1 MQRVSNMQYSRWATR
16 QRTTAATTGTWSST
30 SRPALTHTEVSN
42 THHQCLVEAK
52 GQRGQSAAEASRA
65 LGTPPSTSHTPAPI
79 PGTCLRQD
87 GQGWWCSEDAASVWV
102 IPGEAGKLLRLL
114 QNINKFTTL
123 LKIMFYVV
131 HVDYTL
137 EKFQCKYI
145 QSHMDSSFGP
155 SNAMWFECLHLGVK
169 TALRALIF

>member
-1 MQRVSNMQYSRWATR
+1 MQRVSNVQHSRWVTRRRAT
-16 QRTTAATTGTWSST
+16 AVTTGTRSST
-30 SRPALTHTEVSN
+30 SRPARMSATHTTNASWRPRGRGASL
-42 THHQCLVEAK
+42 Q
-52 GQRGQSAAEASRA
+52 QRPVG
-65 LGTPPSTSHTPAPI
+65 LWGPPSTSHTPAPI

-123 LKIMFYVV
+123 LKIMFSVV

-137 EKFQCKYI
+137 EKFQCKHI

-155 SNAMWFECLHLGVK
+155 SNAMWCECLHLGVK
-169 TALRALIF
+169 TTLRALIF